1 MMLLRI
7 NTRINARLNALLIAV
22 TALVAT
28 LIFMQPASA
37 QKAFLHPDKAF
48 PVTVSWLENAT
59 QLRVNFLTEK
69 GYYLYQEAFQFR
81 LMQGDDA
88 SQILPA
94 VLPKA
99 EVKFDETFQKNMP
112 IYRYPIEVILTLPGG
127 SALAQKGQGVQIE
140 VDLQGCA
147 DGGICYPPS
156 TLKFNIAAPGV
167 QVMPMPDE
175 AILGA
180 ISSTSNQQASVTD
193 RFVSLWQE
201 RDDVNAIGRFLKD
214 TPRSYLFLAFFVLGL
229 ALAFTPCVL
238 PMLPILSSILFGAN
252 RSEPIKKSRAIA
264 LASAY
269 IFGMALMYAL
279 AGVLMAALGSGAQ
292 QALQNPI
299 VLSAFAL
306 LLLAL
311 AGSLFGFYNL
321 QFPQAWQAYIDRLA
335 GRQKG
340 GSVYGAFALGG
351 ISTLVA
357 SPCITA
363 PLAGI
368 LGFIAHTGSM
378 SLGGGLLFVMALG
391 MGLPLLFIAVEARML
406 IPSTGKW
413 MIGLQRVLGVLLVLL
428 AAWIISP
435 IVLSNNSSSG
445 SASSGPARA
454 EKQLGDL
461 RFKVIGSIEAL
472 QPFFEEAKRTGK
484 PLLLD
489 FYADWCISCKEME
502 IKTFA
507 NSAVTKKMQ
516 EYILVQADVTRNN
529 AEHQALLKQYG
540 LFGPPGILLFNAA
553 GDEQINQRVVGF
565 MPPDRF
571 LMRLNAAVP

>member
-1 MMLLRI
+1 ML
-7 NTRINARLNALLIAV
+7 
-22 TALVAT
+22 
-28 LIFMQPASA
+28 PASA

-48 PVTVSWLENAT
+48 PVTVSWLENKT
-59 QLRVNFLTEK
+59 QLQVDFLTAK

-81 LMQGDDA
+81 LMQGDGA
-88 SQILPA
+88 SQVLTA
-94 VLPKA
+94 ALPKA

-112 IYRYPIEVILTLPGG
+112 IYRYPIDVILTLPGG
-127 SALAQKGQGVQIE
+127 AALSEKGQGIQIE

-167 QVMPMPDE
+167 QVMPLPDE
-175 AILGA
+175 AALGNNSPA
-180 ISSTSNQQASVTD
+180 SNLQPSVAD
-193 RFVSLWQE
+193 RFMGLWQQ
-201 RDDVNAIGRFLKD
+201 RDDVNAIGSFLKD
-214 TPRSYLFLAFFVLGL
+214 TPSTYLFLGFFILGL

-252 RSEPIKKSRAIA
+252 RSEPIKKSRALL

-269 IFGMALMYAL
+269 VLGMALMYAL

-321 QFPQAWQAYIDRLA
+321 QFPQSWQAYIDRIA

-340 GSVYGAFALGG
+340 GSVFGAFILGG

-363 PLAGI
+363 PLAGV

-413 MIGLQRVLGVLLVLL
+413 MITLQRVLGVLLVFL
-428 AAWIISP
+428 AAWIVSP
-435 IVLSNNSSSG
+435 IFLSNNSTTG
-445 SASSGPARA
+445 SAVNGQART
-454 EKQLGDL
+454 EKQLGEL
-461 RFKVIGSIEAL
+461 KFKVIGSIEAL
-472 QPFFEEAKRTGK
+472 QPFFDEAKRTGK

-502 IKTFA
+502 IKTFG
-507 NSAVTKKMQ
+507 NSAVAKKMQ
-516 EYILVQADVTRNN
+516 DYILVQADVTRNT

-540 LFGPPGILLFNAA
+540 LFGPPGILFFNPA
-553 GDEQINQRVVGF
+553 GEEQVNQRVVGF

-571 LMRLNAAVP
+571 LLRLNAAAP

>member
-1 MMLLRI
+1 MMLFQAHS
-7 NTRINARLNALLIAV
+7 RINAWLLSAIAI
-22 TALVAT
+22 AASFL
-28 LIFMQPASA
+28 LMLPAGA

-48 PVTVSWLENAT
+48 PVTVSWLENKT
-59 QLRVNFLTEK
+59 QLQVNFLTAK

-81 LMQGDDA
+81 LMQGNGT
-88 SQILPA
+88 SQTLTA
-94 VLPKA
+94 ALPKA

-112 IYRYPIEVILTLPGG
+112 IYRYPINVILTLPGG
-127 SALAQKGQGVQIE
+127 AALAEKGQGIQIE

-147 DGGICYPPS
+147 DGGICYPPT

-175 AILGA
+175 LIPSA
-180 ISSTSNQQASVTD
+180 SSAASNQQQSVTD
-193 RFVSLWQE
+193 RFMGLWQQ
-201 RDDVNAIGRFLKD
+201 RDDVNAISRFLEE
-214 TPRSYLFLAFFVLGL
+214 TPTAYLFIAFFVLGL

-238 PMLPILSSILFGAN
+238 PMLPILSSIVFGTQG
-252 RSEPIKKSRAIA
+252 SKPIKKSRAA
-264 LASAY
+264 VLAAAY
-269 IFGMALMYAL
+269 ILGMALMYAL

-292 QALQNPI
+292 QALQNSI
-299 VLSAFAL
+299 VLTAFAIL
-306 LLLAL
+306 LLVL
-311 AGSLFGFYNL
+311 AGSLFGFYGL
-321 QFPQAWQAYIDRLA
+321 SLPQSWHKHIDRIA

-340 GSVYGAFALGG
+340 GSITGAFILGG
-351 ISTLVA
+351 VSTLVA

-363 PLAGI
+363 PLAGV

-391 MGLPLLFIAVEARML
+391 MGLPLFFIAVEARML
-406 IPSTGKW
+406 IPTTGKW
-413 MIGLQRVLGVLLVLL
+413 MIGLQRILGIMLIML
-428 AAWIISP
+428 AAWIVSP
-435 IVLSNNSSSG
+435 ILLGNTNSSS
-445 SASSGPARA
+445 SNSGGLARS

-461 RFKVIGSIEAL
+461 KFKVIGTIEAL

-507 NSAVTKKMQ
+507 NPAVAKKMQ
-516 EYILVQADVTRNN
+516 EFILVQADVTRNT

-540 LFGPPGILLFNAA
+540 LFGPPGILLFNPV
-553 GDEQINQRVVGF
+553 GEEQINQRVVGF

-571 LMRLNAAVP
+571 LLRLSAAAP

>member
-1 MMLLRI
+1 MMLFQAHS
-7 NTRINARLNALLIAV
+7 RINAWLLAVISIA
-22 TALVAT
+22 ASL
-28 LIFMQPASA
+28 LLMLPASA

-48 PVTVSWLENAT
+48 PVSVSWLENKT
-59 QLRVNFLTEK
+59 QLQVNFLTAK

-81 LMQGDDA
+81 LMQGDGA
-88 SQILPA
+88 SQTLTA
-94 VLPKA
+94 TLPKA

-127 SALAQKGQGVQIE
+127 AALAEKAQGIQIE

-147 DGGICYPPS
+147 DGGICYPPT

-167 QVMPMPDE
+167 QVMPLPDE
-175 AILGA
+175 ATLSA
-180 ISSTSNQQASVTD
+180 SSPTINQQASVTD
-193 RFVSLWQE
+193 RFMGLWQQ
-201 RDDVNAIGRFLKD
+201 RDDVNAIGQFLKE
-214 TPRSYLFLAFFVLGL
+214 TPTAYLFIAFFVLGL

-238 PMLPILSSILFGAN
+238 PMLPILSSIVFGTQG
-252 RSEPIKKSRAIA
+252 SKPIKKSRAA
-264 LASAY
+264 VLAAAY
-269 IFGMALMYAL
+269 ILGMALMYAL

-299 VLSAFAL
+299 VLTAFAIL
-306 LLLAL
+306 LLVL
-311 AGSLFGFYNL
+311 AGSLFGFYGL
-321 QFPQAWQAYIDRLA
+321 SFPQSWHKHIDRIA

-340 GSVYGAFALGG
+340 GSITGAFILGG
-351 ISTLVA
+351 VSTLVA

-363 PLAGI
+363 PLAGV

-391 MGLPLLFIAVEARML
+391 MGLPLFFIAVEARML
-406 IPSTGKW
+406 IPTTGKW
-413 MIGLQRVLGVLLVLL
+413 MIGLQRVLGIMLIML
-428 AAWIISP
+428 AAWIVSP
-435 IVLSNNSSSG
+435 ILLGNTNSSSSNNDG
-445 SASSGPARA
+445 LERS
-454 EKQLGDL
+454 EKRLGDL
-461 RFKVIGSIEAL
+461 TFKVVGSIEAL

-507 NSAVTKKMQ
+507 NPVVAKKMQ
-516 EYILVQADVTRNN
+516 EYILVQADVTRNT

-540 LFGPPGILLFNAA
+540 LFGPPGILLFNPA
-553 GDEQINQRVVGF
+553 GEEQINQRVVGF

-571 LMRLNAAVP
+571 LPRLNAAAP

>member
-1 MMLLRI
+1 MLFQARSRI
-7 NTRINARLNALLIAV
+7 NTWLLSAIAM
-22 TALVAT
+22 VASF
-28 LIFMQPASA
+28 LLMLPASA

-48 PVTVSWLENAT
+48 PVTVTWLENRT
-59 QLRVNFLTEK
+59 QLQVNFLTAN

-81 LMQGDDA
+81 LMQADGA
-88 SQILPA
+88 SQILTA

-112 IYRYPIEVILTLPGG
+112 IYRHPIEVILALPGG
-127 SALAQKGQGVQIE
+127 ATLAEKGQGIQIE

-147 DGGICYPPS
+147 DGGICYPPT

-167 QVMPMPDE
+167 QVMPLPDE
-175 AILGA
+175 AILSA
-180 ISSTSNQQASVTD
+180 SSNTSNQQSSVTD
-193 RFVSLWQE
+193 RFIGLWQQ
-201 RDDVNAIGRFLKD
+201 RDDVNAIGQFLQE
-214 TPRSYLFLAFFVLGL
+214 TPTAYLFIAFFVLGL

-238 PMLPILSSILFGAN
+238 PMLPILSSIVFGTQG
-252 RSEPIKKSRAIA
+252 SKPIKKSRAA
-264 LASAY
+264 VLAAAY
-269 IFGMALMYAL
+269 ILGMALMYAL

-299 VLSAFAL
+299 VLTAFAIL
-306 LLLAL
+306 LLVL
-311 AGSLFGFYNL
+311 AGSLFGFYGL
-321 QFPQAWQAYIDRLA
+321 SFPQSWHKHIDRIA

-340 GSVYGAFALGG
+340 GSITGAFILGG
-351 ISTLVA
+351 VSTLVA

-363 PLAGI
+363 PLAGV

-391 MGLPLLFIAVEARML
+391 MGLPLFFIAVEARML
-406 IPSTGKW
+406 IPTTGKW
-413 MIGLQRVLGVLLVLL
+413 MIGLQRVLGIMLIML
-428 AAWIISP
+428 AAWIVSP
-435 IVLSNNSSSG
+435 IFLGNTPTE
-445 SASSGPARA
+445 SASSGQARA

-461 RFKVIGSIEAL
+461 KFKVIGSIEAL

-502 IKTFA
+502 IKTFQNA
-507 NSAVTKKMQ
+507 AVAKKMQ
-516 EYILVQADVTRNN
+516 DFILVQADVTRNT

-540 LFGPPGILLFNAA
+540 LFGPPGILLFNPA
-553 GDEQINQRVVGF
+553 GEEQINQRVVGF

-571 LMRLNAAVP
+571 LLRLNAAAP

>member
-1 MMLLRI
+1 MMQFQAHSRI
-7 NTRINARLNALLIAV
+7 NTWLLSAIAI
-22 TALVAT
+22 AASFL
-28 LIFMQPASA
+28 LMLPASA

-48 PVTVSWLENAT
+48 PVTVSWLENKT
-59 QLRVNFLTEK
+59 QVQVNFFTAK

-81 LMQGDDA
+81 LMQGDGA
-88 SQILPA
+88 SQVLTA

-99 EVKFDETFQKNMP
+99 EVKFDETFQKDMP
-112 IYRYPIEVILTLPGG
+112 IYRYPIEIVLTLPGG
-127 SALAQKGQGVQIE
+127 VALAEKGQGIQIE

-147 DGGICYPPS
+147 DGGICYPPT

-167 QVMPMPDE
+167 QVMPLPDE
-175 AILGA
+175 VIQSASA
-180 ISSTSNQQASVTD
+180 TSNQQQTVTD
-193 RFVSLWQE
+193 RFMGLWQQ
-201 RDDVNAIGRFLKD
+201 RDDVNAISQFLKE
-214 TPRSYLFLAFFVLGL
+214 TPTTYLFIAFFVLGL

-238 PMLPILSSILFGAN
+238 PMLPILSSIVFGTQG
-252 RSEPIKKSRAIA
+252 SKPIKKSRAA
-264 LASAY
+264 VLAAVY
-269 IFGMALMYAL
+269 ILGMALMYAL

-321 QFPQAWQAYIDRLA
+321 QFPQSWQVYIDRIA

-340 GSVYGAFALGG
+340 GSITGAFILGG

-363 PLAGI
+363 PLAGV

-391 MGLPLLFIAVEARML
+391 MGLPLFFIAVEARML
-406 IPSTGKW
+406 IPTTGKW
-413 MIGLQRVLGVLLVLL
+413 MIGLQRVLGIMLIML
-428 AAWIISP
+428 AAWIVSP
-435 IVLSNNSSSG
+435 ILLSNTNSSS
-445 SASSGPARA
+445 SNSGGLARS
-454 EKQLGDL
+454 EKQLGNL
-461 RFKVIGSIEAL
+461 KFKVIGTIEAL

-507 NSAVTKKMQ
+507 NPAVAKKMQ
-516 EYILVQADVTRNN
+516 EYILVQADVTSNT
-529 AEHQALLKQYG
+529 AAHQALLKRYG
-540 LFGPPGILLFNAA
+540 LFGPPGILLFNPA
-553 GDEQINQRVVGF
+553 GEEQTNQRVVGF

-571 LMRLNAAVP
+571 LLRLNAAAP

>member
-1 MMLLRI
+1 MLFQAHS
-7 NTRINARLNALLIAV
+7 RINAWLLSAIAI
-22 TALVAT
+22 AASFL
-28 LIFMQPASA
+28 LMLPASA

-48 PVTVSWLENAT
+48 PVTVSWLENKT
-59 QLRVNFLTEK
+59 QVQVNFLTAK

-81 LMQGDDA
+81 LMQGDGA
-88 SQILPA
+88 SQVLTA

-99 EVKFDETFQKNMP
+99 EVKFDETFQKDMP
-112 IYRYPIEVILTLPGG
+112 IYRYPIEVVLTLPGG
-127 SALAQKGQGVQIE
+127 AALAEKGQGIQIE

-147 DGGICYPPS
+147 DGGICYPPT

-167 QVMPMPDE
+167 QVMPLPDE
-175 AILGA
+175 VIQSASA
-180 ISSTSNQQASVTD
+180 TSNQQQTVTD
-193 RFVSLWQE
+193 RFMGLWQQ
-201 RDDVNAIGRFLKD
+201 RDDVNAISQFLKE
-214 TPRSYLFLAFFVLGL
+214 TPTAYLFIAFFVLGL

-238 PMLPILSSILFGAN
+238 PMLPILSSIVFGTQG
-252 RSEPIKKSRAIA
+252 SKPIKKSRAA
-264 LASAY
+264 VLAAAY
-269 IFGMALMYAL
+269 ILGMALMYAL

-321 QFPQAWQAYIDRLA
+321 QFPQSWQVYIDRIA

-340 GSVYGAFALGG
+340 GSITGAFILGG

-363 PLAGI
+363 PLAGV

-391 MGLPLLFIAVEARML
+391 MGLPLFFIAVEARML
-406 IPSTGKW
+406 IPTTGKW
-413 MIGLQRVLGVLLVLL
+413 MIGLQRVLGIMLIML
-428 AAWIISP
+428 AAWIVSP
-435 IVLSNNSSSG
+435 ILLSNTNSSS
-445 SASSGPARA
+445 SNSGGLARS
-454 EKQLGDL
+454 EKQLGNL
-461 RFKVIGSIEAL
+461 KFKVIGTIEAL

-507 NSAVTKKMQ
+507 NPAVAKKMQ
-516 EYILVQADVTRNN
+516 EYILVQADVTSNT
-529 AEHQALLKQYG
+529 AAHQALLKRYG
-540 LFGPPGILLFNAA
+540 LFGPPGILLFNPA
-553 GDEQINQRVVGF
+553 GEEQTNQRVVGF

-571 LMRLNAAVP
+571 LLRLNAAAP

>member
-1 MMLLRI
+1 MMLFQAHS
-7 NTRINARLNALLIAV
+7 RINAWLLSAIAI
-22 TALVAT
+22 AASFL
-28 LIFMQPASA
+28 LMLPASA

-48 PVTVSWLENAT
+48 PVTVSWLENKT
-59 QLRVNFLTEK
+59 QVQVNFLTAK

-81 LMQGDDA
+81 LMQGDGA
-88 SQILPA
+88 SQVLTA

-99 EVKFDETFQKNMP
+99 EVKFDETFQKDMP
-112 IYRYPIEVILTLPGG
+112 IYRYPIEVVLTLPGG
-127 SALAQKGQGVQIE
+127 AALAEKGQGIQIE

-147 DGGICYPPS
+147 DGGICYPPT

-167 QVMPMPDE
+167 QVMPLPDE
-175 AILGA
+175 IIQSASA
-180 ISSTSNQQASVTD
+180 ASTQQQSVSD
-193 RFVSLWQE
+193 RFMGLWQQ
-201 RDDVNAIGRFLKD
+201 RDDVNAISQFLKE
-214 TPRSYLFLAFFVLGL
+214 TPTTYLFIAFFVLGL

-238 PMLPILSSILFGAN
+238 PMLPILSSIVFGTQG
-252 RSEPIKKSRAIA
+252 SKPIKKSRAA
-264 LASAY
+264 VLAAAY
-269 IFGMALMYAL
+269 ILGMALMYAL

-292 QALQNPI
+292 QALQNPV
-299 VLSAFAL
+299 VLIAFAL

-321 QFPQAWQAYIDRLA
+321 QFPQSWQVYIDRIA

-340 GSVYGAFALGG
+340 GSITGAFILGG

-363 PLAGI
+363 PLAGV

-391 MGLPLLFIAVEARML
+391 MGLPLFFIAVEARML
-406 IPSTGKW
+406 IPTTGKW
-413 MIGLQRVLGVLLVLL
+413 MIGLQRVLGIMLIML
-428 AAWIISP
+428 AAWIVSP
-435 IVLSNNSSSG
+435 ILLSNTNSSSG
-445 SASSGPARA
+445 NNGGLARS

-461 RFKVIGSIEAL
+461 KFKVIGTIEAL

-507 NSAVTKKMQ
+507 NPAVAKKMQ
-516 EYILVQADVTRNN
+516 DFILVQADVTSNT
-529 AEHQALLKQYG
+529 AAHQALLKRYV
-540 LFGPPGILLFNAA
+540 LFGPPGILLFNPA
-553 GDEQINQRVVGF
+553 GEEQANQRVVGF

-571 LMRLNAAVP
+571 LLRLNAAAP

>member
-1 MMLLRI
+1 MMLFQAHS
-7 NTRINARLNALLIAV
+7 RINAWLLSAIAI
-22 TALVAT
+22 AASFL
-28 LIFMQPASA
+28 LMLPASA

-48 PVTVSWLENAT
+48 PVTVSWLKNKT
-59 QLRVNFLTEK
+59 QLQVNFLTAK

-81 LMQGDDA
+81 LMQADGA
-88 SQILPA
+88 SQALTA
-94 VLPKA
+94 TLPKA
-99 EVKFDETFQKNMP
+99 EVKFDETFQKDMP
-112 IYRYPIEVILTLPGG
+112 IYRYPIEVVLTLPGG
-127 SALAQKGQGVQIE
+127 AALAEKGQGIQIE

-147 DGGICYPPS
+147 DGGICYPPT

-167 QVMPMPDE
+167 QVMPLPDE
-175 AILGA
+175 AIQSA
-180 ISSTSNQQASVTD
+180 SATSNQQQTVTD
-193 RFVSLWQE
+193 RFMGLWQQ
-201 RDDVNAIGRFLKD
+201 RDDVNAISQFLKE
-214 TPRSYLFLAFFVLGL
+214 TPTAYLFIAFFVLGL

-238 PMLPILSSILFGAN
+238 PMLPILSSIVFGTQG
-252 RSEPIKKSRAIA
+252 SKPIKKSRAA
-264 LASAY
+264 VLAAAY
-269 IFGMALMYAL
+269 ILGMALMYAL

-321 QFPQAWQAYIDRLA
+321 QFPQSWQVYIDRIA

-340 GSVYGAFALGG
+340 GSITGAFILGG

-363 PLAGI
+363 PLAGV

-391 MGLPLLFIAVEARML
+391 MGLPLFFIAVEARML
-406 IPSTGKW
+406 IPTTGKW
-413 MIGLQRVLGVLLVLL
+413 MIGLQRVLGIMLIML
-428 AAWIISP
+428 AAWIVSP
-435 IVLSNNSSSG
+435 ILLSNTNSSS
-445 SASSGPARA
+445 SNSGGLARS

-461 RFKVIGSIEAL
+461 KFKVIGTIEAL

-507 NSAVTKKMQ
+507 NPAVAKKMQ
-516 EYILVQADVTRNN
+516 EFILVQADVTSN
-529 AEHQALLKQYG
+529 APAHQALLKRYG
-540 LFGPPGILLFNAA
+540 LFGPPGILLFNPA
-553 GDEQINQRVVGF
+553 GEEQTNQRVVGF

-571 LMRLNAAVP
+571 LLRLNAAAP

>member
-1 MMLLRI
+1 M
-7 NTRINARLNALLIAV
+7 
-22 TALVAT
+22 
-28 LIFMQPASA
+28 
-37 QKAFLHPDKAF
+37 
-48 PVTVSWLENAT
+48 
-59 QLRVNFLTEK
+59 
-69 GYYLYQEAFQFR
+69 G
-81 LMQGDDA
+81 
-88 SQILPA
+88 
-94 VLPKA
+94 
-99 EVKFDETFQKNMP
+99 
-112 IYRYPIEVILTLPGG
+112 
-127 SALAQKGQGVQIE
+127 
-140 VDLQGCA
+140 
-147 DGGICYPPS
+147 
-156 TLKFNIAAPGV
+156 
-167 QVMPMPDE
+167 
-175 AILGA
+175 
-180 ISSTSNQQASVTD
+180 
-193 RFVSLWQE
+193 LWQQ
-201 RDDVNAIGRFLKD
+201 RDDVNAIGTFLKD
-214 TPRSYLFLAFFVLGL
+214 TPSSYLFLAFFILGL

-252 RSEPIKKSRAIA
+252 RSESIKKSRALL

-269 IFGMALMYAL
+269 VLGMALMYAL

-321 QFPQAWQAYIDRLA
+321 QFPQSWQAYIDRIA

-340 GSVYGAFALGG
+340 GSVLGAFILGG

-363 PLAGI
+363 PLAGV

-391 MGLPLLFIAVEARML
+391 MGLPLLFIAVEARIL

-413 MIGLQRVLGVLLVLL
+413 MITLQRVLGVMLVLL
-428 AAWIISP
+428 AAWIVSP
-435 IVLSNNSSSG
+435 IFLGNSPTESPSSG
-445 SASSGPARA
+445 QSRA
-454 EKQLGDL
+454 EKRLGDL
-461 RFKVIGSIEAL
+461 TFKVIGSTEAL
-472 QPFFEEAKRTGK
+472 QPFFDESKRTGK

-502 IKTFA
+502 IKTFQNA
-507 NSAVTKKMQ
+507 AVAKKMRDF
-516 EYILVQADVTRNN
+516 ILVQADVTRNN

-540 LFGPPGILLFNAA
+540 LFGPPGILLFNPA
-553 GDEQINQRVVGF
+553 GEEQTNQRVVGF

-571 LMRLNAAVP
+571 LLRLNTAAP

>member
-1 MMLLRI
+1 MMLFQAHS
-7 NTRINARLNALLIAV
+7 RINAWLLSAIAI
-22 TALVAT
+22 AASFLLV
-28 LIFMQPASA
+28 LPASA

-48 PVTVSWLENAT
+48 PVTVSWLENKT
-59 QLRVNFLTEK
+59 QLQVNLLTVN

-81 LMQGDDA
+81 LMQADGA
-88 SQILPA
+88 SQILTA
-94 VLPKA
+94 ALPKA

-112 IYRYPIEVILTLPGG
+112 IYRYPIEVVLTLPGG
-127 SALAQKGQGVQIE
+127 AALAEKGQGILIE

-175 AILGA
+175 ADLGTKGSA
-180 ISSTSNQQASVTD
+180 TNVKPSLAD
-193 RFVSLWQE
+193 RFMGLWQQ
-201 RDDVNAIGRFLKD
+201 RDDVNAIGTFLKD
-214 TPRSYLFLAFFVLGL
+214 TPSSYLFLAFFILGL

-252 RSEPIKKSRAIA
+252 RSESIKKSRALL

-269 IFGMALMYAL
+269 VLGMALMYAL

-321 QFPQAWQAYIDRLA
+321 QFPQSWQAYIDRIA

-340 GSVYGAFALGG
+340 GSVLGAFILGG

-363 PLAGI
+363 PLAGV

-391 MGLPLLFIAVEARML
+391 MGLPLLFIAVEARIL

-413 MIGLQRVLGVLLVLL
+413 MITLQRVLGVMLVLL
-428 AAWIISP
+428 AAWIVSP
-435 IVLSNNSSSG
+435 IFLGNSPTESPSSG
-445 SASSGPARA
+445 QSRA
-454 EKQLGDL
+454 EKRLGDL
-461 RFKVIGSIEAL
+461 TFKVIGSTEAL
-472 QPFFEEAKRTGK
+472 QPFFDESKRTGK

-502 IKTFA
+502 IKTFQNA
-507 NSAVTKKMQ
+507 AVAKKMRDF
-516 EYILVQADVTRNN
+516 ILVQADVTRNN

-540 LFGPPGILLFNAA
+540 LFGPPGILLFNPA
-553 GDEQINQRVVGF
+553 GEEQTNQRVVGF

-571 LMRLNAAVP
+571 LLRLNTAAP

>member
-1 MMLLRI
+1 MLFQ
-7 NTRINARLNALLIAV
+7 THSRINAWLLSAIAI
-22 TALVAT
+22 AASFL
-28 LIFMQPASA
+28 LMLPAGA

-59 QLRVNFLTEK
+59 QLQVNFLTAN

-81 LMQGDDA
+81 LMQGDGA
-88 SQILPA
+88 SQILTA
-94 VLPKA
+94 TLPKA

-112 IYRYPIEVILTLPGG
+112 IYRHPIDVILTLPGG
-127 SALAQKGQGVQIE
+127 AALAEKGQGVQIE

-167 QVMPMPDE
+167 QVMPMPE
-175 AILGA
+175 ETSSG
-180 ISSTSNQQASVTD
+180 ISSSAGDQQASVAD
-193 RFVSLWQE
+193 RFLGLWQQ
-201 RDDVNAIGRFLKD
+201 RDDVNAIGAFLKD
-214 TPRSYLFLAFFVLGL
+214 TPSSYLFLGFFILGL

-252 RSEPIKKSRAIA
+252 RSEPIKKSRALT

-321 QFPQAWQAYIDRLA
+321 QFPQAWQAYVDRLA

-340 GSVYGAFALGG
+340 GSVVGAFILGG

-363 PLAGI
+363 PLAGV

-391 MGLPLLFIAVEARML
+391 MGLPLLFIAVEARIL

-413 MIGLQRVLGVLLVLL
+413 MITLQRILGVMLVLL

-435 IVLSNNSSSG
+435 IFLGNTPTE
-445 SASSGPARA
+445 SASSGQARV
-454 EKQLGDL
+454 EKRLGDL
-461 RFKVIGSIEAL
+461 TFKVIGSTEAL
-472 QPFFEEAKRTGK
+472 QPFFDEAKRTGK

-502 IKTFA
+502 IKTFQNA
-507 NSAVTKKMQ
+507 AVAKKMQ
-516 EYILVQADVTRNN
+516 EFILVQADVTRNT

-540 LFGPPGILLFNAA
+540 LFGPPGILLFNPA
-553 GDEQINQRVVGF
+553 GEEQTNQRVVGF

-571 LMRLNAAVP
+571 VLRLNAAAP

>member
-1 MMLLRI
+1 MMQFQAHS
-7 NTRINARLNALLIAV
+7 RINAWLLSAIAI
-22 TALVAT
+22 AASFL
-28 LIFMQPASA
+28 LMLPASA

-48 PVTVSWLENAT
+48 PVTVSWLENKT
-59 QLRVNFLTEK
+59 QVQVNFFTAK

-81 LMQGDDA
+81 LMQGDGA
-88 SQILPA
+88 SQVLTA

-99 EVKFDETFQKNMP
+99 EVKFDETFQKDMP
-112 IYRYPIEVILTLPGG
+112 IYRYPIEVVLTLPGG
-127 SALAQKGQGVQIE
+127 AALAEKGQGIQIE

-147 DGGICYPPS
+147 DGGICYPPT

-167 QVMPMPDE
+167 QVMPLPDE
-175 AILGA
+175 IIQSASA
-180 ISSTSNQQASVTD
+180 TSNQQQSVTD
-193 RFVSLWQE
+193 RFMGLWQQ
-201 RDDVNAIGRFLKD
+201 RDDVNAISQFLKE
-214 TPRSYLFLAFFVLGL
+214 TPTAYLFIAFFVLGL

-238 PMLPILSSILFGAN
+238 PMLPILSSIVFGTQG
-252 RSEPIKKSRAIA
+252 SKPIKKSRAA
-264 LASAY
+264 VLAAAY
-269 IFGMALMYAL
+269 ILGMALMYAL

-321 QFPQAWQAYIDRLA
+321 QFPQSWQVYIDRIA

-340 GSVYGAFALGG
+340 GSITGAFILGG

-363 PLAGI
+363 PLAGV

-391 MGLPLLFIAVEARML
+391 MGLPLFFIAVEARML
-406 IPSTGKW
+406 IPTTGKW
-413 MIGLQRVLGVLLVLL
+413 MIGLQRVLGIMLIML
-428 AAWIISP
+428 AAWIVSP
-435 IVLSNNSSSG
+435 ILLSNTNSSS
-445 SASSGPARA
+445 SNSGGLARS

-461 RFKVIGSIEAL
+461 KFKVIGTIEAL

-507 NSAVTKKMQ
+507 NPAVAKKMQ
-516 EYILVQADVTRNN
+516 EYILVQADVTSNT
-529 AEHQALLKQYG
+529 AAHQALLKRYG
-540 LFGPPGILLFNAA
+540 LFGPPGILLFNPA
-553 GDEQINQRVVGF
+553 GEEQTNQRVVGF

-571 LMRLNAAVP
+571 LLRLNAAAP

>member
-1 MMLLRI
+1 MQFQAHS
-7 NTRINARLNALLIAV
+7 RINAWLLSVIAIAASLLLMV
-22 TALVAT
+22 
-28 LIFMQPASA
+28 PASA

-48 PVTVSWLENAT
+48 PVTVSWLENKT
-59 QLRVNFLTEK
+59 QVQVNFFTAK

-81 LMQGDDA
+81 LMQADGA
-88 SQILPA
+88 SQTLTA
-94 VLPKA
+94 TLPKA
-99 EVKFDETFQKNMP
+99 EVKFDETFQKDMP
-112 IYRYPIEVILTLPGG
+112 IYRYPIDVVLTLPGG
-127 SALAQKGQGVQIE
+127 AVLAEKGQGIQIE

-147 DGGICYPPS
+147 DGGICYPPT

-167 QVMPMPDE
+167 QVMALPDE
-175 AILGA
+175 VIQSASA
-180 ISSTSNQQASVTD
+180 TSNQQQSVTD
-193 RFVSLWQE
+193 RFMGLWQQ
-201 RDDVNAIGRFLKD
+201 RDDVNAISQFLKE
-214 TPRSYLFLAFFVLGL
+214 TPTTYLFIAFFVLGL

-238 PMLPILSSILFGAN
+238 PMLPILSSIVFGTQG
-252 RSEPIKKSRAIA
+252 SKPIKKSRAA
-264 LASAY
+264 VLAAAY
-269 IFGMALMYAL
+269 ILGMALMYAL

-321 QFPQAWQAYIDRLA
+321 QFPQSWQVYIDRIA

-340 GSVYGAFALGG
+340 GSITGAFILGG

-363 PLAGI
+363 PLAGV

-391 MGLPLLFIAVEARML
+391 MGLPLFFIAVEARML
-406 IPSTGKW
+406 IPTTGKW
-413 MIGLQRVLGVLLVLL
+413 MIGLQRVLGIMLIML
-428 AAWIISP
+428 AAWIVSP
-435 IVLSNNSSSG
+435 ILLGNTNSSS
-445 SASSGPARA
+445 SNSGGLARS

-461 RFKVIGSIEAL
+461 KFKVIGTIEAL
-472 QPFFEEAKRTGK
+472 QPFFEETKRTGK

-507 NSAVTKKMQ
+507 NPAVAKKMQ
-516 EYILVQADVTRNN
+516 EYILVQADVTSST
-529 AEHQALLKQYG
+529 AAHQALLKRYG
-540 LFGPPGILLFNAA
+540 LFGPPGILLFNPA
-553 GDEQINQRVVGF
+553 GEEQTNQRVVGF

-571 LMRLNAAVP
+571 LLRLNAAAP

>member
-1 MMLLRI
+1 MMQFQAHS
-7 NTRINARLNALLIAV
+7 RINAWLLSAIAI
-22 TALVAT
+22 AASFL
-28 LIFMQPASA
+28 LMLPASA

-48 PVTVSWLENAT
+48 PVTVSWLENKT
-59 QLRVNFLTEK
+59 QVQVNFLTAK

-81 LMQGDDA
+81 LMQGDGA
-88 SQILPA
+88 SQVLTA

-99 EVKFDETFQKNMP
+99 EVKFDETFQKDMP
-112 IYRYPIEVILTLPGG
+112 IYRYPIEVVLTLPGG
-127 SALAQKGQGVQIE
+127 AALAEKGQGIQIE

-147 DGGICYPPS
+147 DGGICYPPT

-167 QVMPMPDE
+167 QVMPLPDE
-175 AILGA
+175 VIQSASA
-180 ISSTSNQQASVTD
+180 TSNQQQTVTD
-193 RFVSLWQE
+193 RFMGLWQQ
-201 RDDVNAIGRFLKD
+201 RDDVNAISQFLKE
-214 TPRSYLFLAFFVLGL
+214 TPTAYLFIAFFVLGL

-238 PMLPILSSILFGAN
+238 PMLPILSSIVFGTQG
-252 RSEPIKKSRAIA
+252 SKPIKKSRAA
-264 LASAY
+264 VLAAAY
-269 IFGMALMYAL
+269 ILGMALMYAL

-321 QFPQAWQAYIDRLA
+321 QFPQSWQVYIDRIA

-340 GSVYGAFALGG
+340 GSITGAFILGG

-363 PLAGI
+363 PLAGV

-391 MGLPLLFIAVEARML
+391 MGLPLFFIAVEARML
-406 IPSTGKW
+406 IPTTGKW
-413 MIGLQRVLGVLLVLL
+413 MIGLQRVLGIMLIML
-428 AAWIISP
+428 AAWIVSP
-435 IVLSNNSSSG
+435 ILLSNTNSSS
-445 SASSGPARA
+445 SNSGGLARS

-461 RFKVIGSIEAL
+461 KFKVIGTIEAL

-507 NSAVTKKMQ
+507 NPAVAKKMQ
-516 EYILVQADVTRNN
+516 EYILVQADVTSNT
-529 AEHQALLKQYG
+529 AAHQALLKRYG
-540 LFGPPGILLFNAA
+540 LFGPPGILLFNPA
-553 GDEQINQRVVGF
+553 GEEQTNQRVVGF

-571 LMRLNAAVP
+571 LLRLNAAAP

>member
-1 MMLLRI
+1 MMLFQAHS
-7 NTRINARLNALLIAV
+7 RINAWLLSAIAI
-22 TALVAT
+22 AASFL
-28 LIFMQPASA
+28 LMLPASA

-48 PVTVSWLENAT
+48 PVTVSWLENKT
-59 QLRVNFLTEK
+59 QVQVNFFTAK

-81 LMQGDDA
+81 LMQGDGA
-88 SQILPA
+88 SQVLTA

-99 EVKFDETFQKNMP
+99 EVKFDETFQKDMP
-112 IYRYPIEVILTLPGG
+112 IYRYPIDVVLTLPGG
-127 SALAQKGQGVQIE
+127 ATLAEKGKGIQIE

-147 DGGICYPPS
+147 DGGICYPPT

-167 QVMPMPDE
+167 QVMPLPDE
-175 AILGA
+175 VIQSASA
-180 ISSTSNQQASVTD
+180 NSNQQQSVTD
-193 RFVSLWQE
+193 RFMGLWQQ
-201 RDDVNAIGRFLKD
+201 RDDVNAIGQFLKE
-214 TPRSYLFLAFFVLGL
+214 TPTTYLFIAFFVLGL

-238 PMLPILSSILFGAN
+238 PMLPILSSIVFGTQG
-252 RSEPIKKSRAIA
+252 SKPIKKSRAA
-264 LASAY
+264 VLAAAY
-269 IFGMALMYAL
+269 ILGMALMYAL

-321 QFPQAWQAYIDRLA
+321 QFPQSWQVYIDRIA

-340 GSVYGAFALGG
+340 GSITGAFILGG
-351 ISTLVA
+351 VSTLVA

-363 PLAGI
+363 PLAGV

-391 MGLPLLFIAVEARML
+391 MGLPLFFIAVEARML
-406 IPSTGKW
+406 IPTTGKW
-413 MIGLQRVLGVLLVLL
+413 MIGLQRVLGVMLIML
-428 AAWIISP
+428 AAWIVSP
-435 IVLSNNSSSG
+435 ILLSNTNSSS
-445 SASSGPARA
+445 SNSGGLARS

-461 RFKVIGSIEAL
+461 KFKVIGTIEAL

-507 NSAVTKKMQ
+507 NPAVAKKMQ
-516 EYILVQADVTRNN
+516 EYILVQADVTSNT
-529 AEHQALLKQYG
+529 AAHQALLKRYG
-540 LFGPPGILLFNAA
+540 LFGPPGILLFNPA
-553 GDEQINQRVVGF
+553 GEEQTNQRVVGF

-571 LMRLNAAVP
+571 LLRLNAAAP

>member
-1 MMLLRI
+1 MTLFQAHS
-7 NTRINARLNALLIAV
+7 RINAWLLSAIAI
-22 TALVAT
+22 AASFL
-28 LIFMQPASA
+28 LMLPASA

-48 PVTVSWLENAT
+48 PVTVSWLENKT
-59 QLRVNFLTEK
+59 QVQVNFFTAK

-81 LMQGDDA
+81 LMQADGA
-88 SQILPA
+88 SQTLTA
-94 VLPKA
+94 TLPKA
-99 EVKFDETFQKNMP
+99 EVKFDETFQKDMP
-112 IYRYPIEVILTLPGG
+112 IYRYPIEVVLTLPGG
-127 SALAQKGQGVQIE
+127 AALAEKGQGIQIE

-147 DGGICYPPS
+147 DGGICYPPT

-167 QVMPMPDE
+167 QVMPLPDE
-175 AILGA
+175 EIQSASA
-180 ISSTSNQQASVTD
+180 NSNQQQSVTD
-193 RFVSLWQE
+193 RFMGLWQQ
-201 RDDVNAIGRFLKD
+201 RDDVNAIGQFLKE
-214 TPRSYLFLAFFVLGL
+214 TPTTYLFIAFFVLGL

-238 PMLPILSSILFGAN
+238 PMLPILSSIVFGTQG
-252 RSEPIKKSRAIA
+252 SKPIKKSRAA
-264 LASAY
+264 VLAAAY
-269 IFGMALMYAL
+269 ILGMALMYAL

-321 QFPQAWQAYIDRLA
+321 QFPQSWQVYIDRIA

-340 GSVYGAFALGG
+340 GSITGAFILGG

-363 PLAGI
+363 PLAGV

-391 MGLPLLFIAVEARML
+391 MGLPLFFIAVEARML
-406 IPSTGKW
+406 IPTTGKW
-413 MIGLQRVLGVLLVLL
+413 MIGLQRVLGIMLIML
-428 AAWIISP
+428 AAWIVSP
-435 IVLSNNSSSG
+435 ILLGNTNSSS
-445 SASSGPARA
+445 SNSGGLVRS

-461 RFKVIGSIEAL
+461 KFKVIGTIEAL

-507 NSAVTKKMQ
+507 NSAVAKKMQ
-516 EYILVQADVTRNN
+516 EYILVQADVTSNT
-529 AEHQALLKQYG
+529 AAHQALLKRYG
-540 LFGPPGILLFNAA
+540 LFGPPGILLFNPA
-553 GDEQINQRVVGF
+553 GEEQTNQRVVGF

-571 LMRLNAAVP
+571 LLRLNAAAP

>member
-1 MMLLRI
+1 MMLFQAHS
-7 NTRINARLNALLIAV
+7 RINAWLLSAIAI
-22 TALVAT
+22 AASFL
-28 LIFMQPASA
+28 LMLPASA

-48 PVTVSWLENAT
+48 PVTVSWLENKT
-59 QLRVNFLTEK
+59 QVQVNFFTAK

-81 LMQGDDA
+81 LMQADGA
-88 SQILPA
+88 SQTLTA
-94 VLPKA
+94 TLPKA

-112 IYRYPIEVILTLPGG
+112 IYRYPIDVVLTLPGG
-127 SALAQKGQGVQIE
+127 VALAEKGQGIQIE

-147 DGGICYPPS
+147 DGGICYPPT

-175 AILGA
+175 SIPSASA
-180 ISSTSNQQASVTD
+180 TSNQQQSVTD
-193 RFVSLWQE
+193 RFMGLWQQ
-201 RDDVNAIGRFLKD
+201 RDDVNAISQFLKE
-214 TPRSYLFLAFFVLGL
+214 TPTAYLFIAFFVLGL

-238 PMLPILSSILFGAN
+238 PMLPILSSIVFGTQG
-252 RSEPIKKSRAIA
+252 SKPIKKSRAA
-264 LASAY
+264 VLAAAY
-269 IFGMALMYAL
+269 ILGMALMYAL

-292 QALQNPI
+292 QALQSPI

-321 QFPQAWQAYIDRLA
+321 QFPQSWQVYIDRIA

-340 GSVYGAFALGG
+340 GSITGAFILGG

-363 PLAGI
+363 PLAGV

-391 MGLPLLFIAVEARML
+391 MGLPLFFIAVEARML
-406 IPSTGKW
+406 IPTTGKW
-413 MIGLQRVLGVLLVLL
+413 MIGLQRVLGIMLIML
-428 AAWIISP
+428 AAWIVSP
-435 IVLSNNSSSG
+435 ILLGSTNSSSSNNG
-445 SASSGPARA
+445 GLARS

-461 RFKVIGSIEAL
+461 KFKVIGTIEAL

-507 NSAVTKKMQ
+507 NPAVAKKMQ
-516 EYILVQADVTRNN
+516 DFILVQADVTSNS
-529 AEHQALLKQYG
+529 AAHQALLKRYG
-540 LFGPPGILLFNAA
+540 LFGPPGILLFNPA
-553 GDEQINQRVVGF
+553 GEEQTNQRVVGF

-571 LMRLNAAVP
+571 LLRLNAAAP

>member
-1 MMLLRI
+1 MLFQAHS
-7 NTRINARLNALLIAV
+7 RINAWLLSAIAI
-22 TALVAT
+22 AASFL
-28 LIFMQPASA
+28 LMLPASA

-48 PVTVSWLENAT
+48 PVTVSWLENKT
-59 QLRVNFLTEK
+59 QVQVNFLTAK

-81 LMQGDDA
+81 LMQGDGA
-88 SQILPA
+88 SQVLTA

-99 EVKFDETFQKNMP
+99 EVKFDETFQKDMP
-112 IYRYPIEVILTLPGG
+112 IYRYPIEVVLTLPGG
-127 SALAQKGQGVQIE
+127 AALAEKGQGIQIE

-147 DGGICYPPS
+147 DGGICYPPT

-167 QVMPMPDE
+167 QVMPLPDE
-175 AILGA
+175 VIQSASA
-180 ISSTSNQQASVTD
+180 TSNQQQTVTD
-193 RFVSLWQE
+193 RFMGLWQQ
-201 RDDVNAIGRFLKD
+201 RDDVNAISQFLKE
-214 TPRSYLFLAFFVLGL
+214 TPTAYLFIAFFVLGL

-238 PMLPILSSILFGAN
+238 PMLPILSSIVFDTQG
-252 RSEPIKKSRAIA
+252 SKPIKKSRAA
-264 LASAY
+264 VLAAAY
-269 IFGMALMYAL
+269 ILGMALMYAL

-321 QFPQAWQAYIDRLA
+321 QFPQSWQVYIDRIA

-340 GSVYGAFALGG
+340 GSITGAFILGG

-363 PLAGI
+363 PLAGV

-391 MGLPLLFIAVEARML
+391 MGLPLFFIAVEARML
-406 IPSTGKW
+406 IPTTGKW
-413 MIGLQRVLGVLLVLL
+413 MIGLQRVLGIMLIML
-428 AAWIISP
+428 AAWIVSP
-435 IVLSNNSSSG
+435 ILLSNTNSSISNSG
-445 SASSGPARA
+445 GLARS

-461 RFKVIGSIEAL
+461 KFKVIGTIEAL

-507 NSAVTKKMQ
+507 NPAVAKKMQ
-516 EYILVQADVTRNN
+516 EYILVQADVTSNT
-529 AEHQALLKQYG
+529 AAHQALLKRYG
-540 LFGPPGILLFNAA
+540 LFGPPGILLFNPA
-553 GDEQINQRVVGF
+553 GEEQTNQRVVGF

-571 LMRLNAAVP
+571 LLRLNAAAP

>member
-1 MMLLRI
+1 MMLFQAHS
-7 NTRINARLNALLIAV
+7 RINAWLLSAMAIA
-22 TALVAT
+22 ASL
-28 LIFMQPASA
+28 LLMLPASA

-48 PVTVSWLENAT
+48 PVTVSWLENRT
-59 QLRVNFLTEK
+59 QLQVNFLTAK

-81 LMQGDDA
+81 LMQGDGA
-88 SQILPA
+88 SQILTA
-94 VLPKA
+94 TLPKA

-112 IYRYPIEVILTLPGG
+112 IYRHPIDVILTLPGG
-127 SALAQKGQGVQIE
+127 AALAEKGQGIQIE

-147 DGGICYPPS
+147 DGGICYPPT

-167 QVMPMPDE
+167 QVMPLPD
-175 AILGA
+175 
-180 ISSTSNQQASVTD
+180 ASLPSPSAVTNPNPSVGE
-193 RFVSLWQE
+193 RFMDLWKE
-201 RDDVNAIGRFLKD
+201 RDDVNAISRFLEE
-214 TPRSYLFLAFFVLGL
+214 TPTAYLFIAFFVLGL

-238 PMLPILSSILFGAN
+238 PMLPILSSIVFGTQG
-252 RSEPIKKSRAIA
+252 SKPIKKSRAA
-264 LASAY
+264 VLAAAY
-269 IFGMALMYAL
+269 ILGMALMYAL

-292 QALQNPI
+292 QALQNPV
-299 VLSAFAL
+299 VLIAFAML
-306 LLLAL
+306 LLVL
-311 AGSLFGFYNL
+311 AGSLFGFYGL
-321 QFPQAWQAYIDRLA
+321 SFPQSWHSHIDRIA

-340 GSVYGAFALGG
+340 GSIFGAFVLGG

-363 PLAGI
+363 PLAGV

-391 MGLPLLFIAVEARML
+391 MGLPLFFIAVEARML
-406 IPSTGKW
+406 IPTTGKW
-413 MIGLQRVLGVLLVLL
+413 MIGLQRVLGIMLIVL
-428 AAWIISP
+428 AAWIVSP
-435 IVLSNNSSSG
+435 IFLGNSPSE
-445 SASSGPARA
+445 SASSGQARA
-454 EKQLGDL
+454 EKQLGEL
-461 RFKVIGSIEAL
+461 KFKVIGSIEEL

-507 NSAVTKKMQ
+507 NPAVAKKMQ
-516 EYILVQADVTRNN
+516 EFILVQADVTSNS
-529 AEHQALLKQYG
+529 AAHQALLKRYG

-553 GDEQINQRVVGF
+553 GEEQTNQRVVGF

-571 LMRLNAAVP
+571 LPRLNAAAP

>member
-1 MMLLRI
+1 MTLFQAHS
-7 NTRINARLNALLIAV
+7 RINAWLLSAIAI
-22 TALVAT
+22 AASFL
-28 LIFMQPASA
+28 LMLPASA

-48 PVTVSWLENAT
+48 PVTVSWLENKT
-59 QLRVNFLTEK
+59 QVQVNFFTAK

-81 LMQGDDA
+81 LMQADGA
-88 SQILPA
+88 SQTLTA
-94 VLPKA
+94 TLPKA
-99 EVKFDETFQKNMP
+99 EVKFDETFQKDMP
-112 IYRYPIEVILTLPGG
+112 IYRYPIEVVLTLPGG
-127 SALAQKGQGVQIE
+127 AALAEKGQGIQIE

-147 DGGICYPPS
+147 DGGICYPPT

-167 QVMPMPDE
+167 QVMPLPDE
-175 AILGA
+175 VIQSASA
-180 ISSTSNQQASVTD
+180 TSNQQQSVTD
-193 RFVSLWQE
+193 RFMGLWQQ
-201 RDDVNAIGRFLKD
+201 RDDVNAIGQFLKE
-214 TPRSYLFLAFFVLGL
+214 TPTTYLFIAFFVLGL

-238 PMLPILSSILFGAN
+238 PMLPILSSIVFGTQG
-252 RSEPIKKSRAIA
+252 SKPIKKSRAA
-264 LASAY
+264 VLAAAY
-269 IFGMALMYAL
+269 ILGMALMYAL

-321 QFPQAWQAYIDRLA
+321 QFPQSWQVYIDRIA

-340 GSVYGAFALGG
+340 GSITGAFILGG

-363 PLAGI
+363 PLAGV

-391 MGLPLLFIAVEARML
+391 MGLPLFFIAVEARML
-406 IPSTGKW
+406 IPTTGKW
-413 MIGLQRVLGVLLVLL
+413 MIGLQRVLGIMLIML
-428 AAWIISP
+428 AAWIVSP
-435 IVLSNNSSSG
+435 ILLSNTNSSS
-445 SASSGPARA
+445 SNSGGLARS

-461 RFKVIGSIEAL
+461 KFKVIGTIEAL

-507 NSAVTKKMQ
+507 NSAVAKKMQ
-516 EYILVQADVTRNN
+516 EYILVQADVTSNT
-529 AEHQALLKQYG
+529 AAHQALLKRYG
-540 LFGPPGILLFNAA
+540 LFGPPGILLFNPA
-553 GDEQINQRVVGF
+553 GEEQTNQRVVGF

-571 LMRLNAAVP
+571 LLRLNAAAP

>member
-1 MMLLRI
+1 MMLFQAHS
-7 NTRINARLNALLIAV
+7 RINAWLLSAIAI
-22 TALVAT
+22 AASFL
-28 LIFMQPASA
+28 LMLPASA

-48 PVTVSWLENAT
+48 PVTVSWLENKT
-59 QLRVNFLTEK
+59 QVQVNFLTAK

-81 LMQGDDA
+81 LMQGDGA
-88 SQILPA
+88 SQVLTA

-99 EVKFDETFQKNMP
+99 EVKFDETFQKDMP
-112 IYRYPIEVILTLPGG
+112 IYRYPIEVVLTLPGG
-127 SALAQKGQGVQIE
+127 AALAEKGQGIQIE

-147 DGGICYPPS
+147 DGGICYPPT

-167 QVMPMPDE
+167 QVMPLPDE
-175 AILGA
+175 VIQSASA
-180 ISSTSNQQASVTD
+180 TSNQQQSVTD
-193 RFVSLWQE
+193 RFMGLWQQ
-201 RDDVNAIGRFLKD
+201 RDDVNAISQFLKE
-214 TPRSYLFLAFFVLGL
+214 TPTAYLFIAFFVLGL

-238 PMLPILSSILFGAN
+238 PMLPILSSIVFGTQG
-252 RSEPIKKSRAIA
+252 SKPIKKSRAA
-264 LASAY
+264 VLAAAY
-269 IFGMALMYAL
+269 ILGMALMYAL

-321 QFPQAWQAYIDRLA
+321 QFPQSWQVYIDRIA

-340 GSVYGAFALGG
+340 GSITGAFILGG

-363 PLAGI
+363 PLAGV

-391 MGLPLLFIAVEARML
+391 MGLPLFFIAVEARML
-406 IPSTGKW
+406 IPTTGKW
-413 MIGLQRVLGVLLVLL
+413 MIGLQRVLGIMLIML
-428 AAWIISP
+428 AAWIVSP
-435 IVLSNNSSSG
+435 ILLSNTNSSS
-445 SASSGPARA
+445 SNSGGLARS

-461 RFKVIGSIEAL
+461 KFKVIGTIEAL

-507 NSAVTKKMQ
+507 NPAVAKKMQ
-516 EYILVQADVTRNN
+516 EYILVQADVTSNT
-529 AEHQALLKQYG
+529 AAHQALLKRYG
-540 LFGPPGILLFNAA
+540 LFGPPGILLFNPA
-553 GDEQINQRVVGF
+553 GEEQTNQRVVGF

-571 LMRLNAAVP
+571 LLRLNAAAP

>member
-1 MMLLRI
+1 MMLFQAHS
-7 NTRINARLNALLIAV
+7 RINAWLLSAIAI
-22 TALVAT
+22 AASFL
-28 LIFMQPASA
+28 LMLPASA

-48 PVTVSWLENAT
+48 PVTVTWLENKT
-59 QLRVNFLTEK
+59 QLQVNFLTAK

-81 LMQGDDA
+81 LMQGDGA
-88 SQILPA
+88 SQTLTA
-94 VLPKA
+94 ALPKA

-112 IYRYPIEVILTLPGG
+112 IYRYPIEVVLTLPGG
-127 SALAQKGQGVQIE
+127 AALAEKGQGIQVE

-147 DGGICYPPS
+147 DGGICYPPT

-175 AILGA
+175 AILSA
-180 ISSTSNQQASVTD
+180 SSSISNQQSSVTD
-193 RFVSLWQE
+193 RFIGLWQQ
-201 RDDVNAIGRFLKD
+201 RDDVNAIGQFLKE
-214 TPRSYLFLAFFVLGL
+214 TPAAYLFIAFFVLGL

-238 PMLPILSSILFGAN
+238 PMLPILSSIVFGTQG
-252 RSEPIKKSRAIA
+252 SKPIKKSRAA
-264 LASAY
+264 VLAAAY
-269 IFGMALMYAL
+269 ILGMALMYAL

-299 VLSAFAL
+299 VLTAFAIL
-306 LLLAL
+306 LLVL
-311 AGSLFGFYNL
+311 AGSLFGFYGL
-321 QFPQAWQAYIDRLA
+321 SFPQSWHKHIDRIA

-340 GSVYGAFALGG
+340 GSITGAFILGG
-351 ISTLVA
+351 VSTLVA

-363 PLAGI
+363 PLAGV

-391 MGLPLLFIAVEARML
+391 MGLPLFFIAVEARML
-406 IPSTGKW
+406 IPTTGKW
-413 MIGLQRVLGVLLVLL
+413 MIGLQRVLGIMLIML
-428 AAWIISP
+428 AAWIVSP
-435 IVLSNNSSSG
+435 IFLGNSPAESVSSG
-445 SASSGPARA
+445 QAKA

-461 RFKVIGSIEAL
+461 KFKVIGSIDTL

-502 IKTFA
+502 IKTFQNA
-507 NSAVTKKMQ
+507 AVAKKMQ
-516 EYILVQADVTRNN
+516 DFILVQADVTRNT

-540 LFGPPGILLFNAA
+540 LFGPPGILLFNPA
-553 GDEQINQRVVGF
+553 GEEQINQRVVGF

-571 LMRLNAAVP
+571 LLRLNAAAP

>member
-1 MMLLRI
+1 MMLFQAHSRI
-7 NTRINARLNALLIAV
+7 NVWLLAAITIA
-22 TALVAT
+22 ASFL
-28 LIFMQPASA
+28 LMLPAGA

-48 PVTVSWLENAT
+48 PVTVSWLDNKT
-59 QLRVNFLTEK
+59 QVQVDFLTAK

-81 LMQGDDA
+81 LMQGDGA
-88 SQILPA
+88 SQVLTA
-94 VLPKA
+94 TLPKA
-99 EVKFDETFQKNMP
+99 EVKFDETFQRNMP
-112 IYRYPIEVILTLPGG
+112 IYRYPIDVILTLPGG
-127 SALAQKGQGVQIE
+127 AVLAEKGQGIQIE

-147 DGGICYPPS
+147 DGGICYPPT

-175 AILGA
+175 AIQSASGT
-180 ISSTSNQQASVTD
+180 TSNQPASVTD
-193 RFVSLWQE
+193 RFKGLWQQ
-201 RDDVNAIGRFLKD
+201 RDDVNAISRFLEE
-214 TPRSYLFLAFFVLGL
+214 TPNTYLFLAFFVLGL

-252 RSEPIKKSRAIA
+252 RSEPIKKSRAIT

-321 QFPQAWQAYIDRLA
+321 QFPQAWQAYVDRLA

-340 GSVYGAFALGG
+340 GSVFGAFVLGG

-363 PLAGI
+363 PLAGV

-391 MGLPLLFIAVEARML
+391 MGLPLFFIAVEARML
-406 IPSTGKW
+406 IPTTGKW
-413 MIGLQRVLGVLLVLL
+413 MIGLQRALGVMLIVL
-428 AAWIISP
+428 AAWIVSP
-435 IVLSNNSSSG
+435 IFLGNSPTE
-445 SASSGPARA
+445 SASSGQART
-454 EKQLGDL
+454 EKQLGEL
-461 RFKVIGSIEAL
+461 KFKVIGSIEAL
-472 QPFFEEAKRTGK
+472 QPFFDEAKRTGK

-507 NSAVTKKMQ
+507 NPAVAKKMQ
-516 EYILVQADVTRNN
+516 DFILVQADVTSNS
-529 AEHQALLKQYG
+529 AAHQALLKRYG
-540 LFGPPGILLFNAA
+540 LFGPPGILLFNTV
-553 GDEQINQRVVGF
+553 GEEQINQRVVGF

-571 LMRLNAAVP
+571 LLRLNAAAP

>member
-1 MMLLRI
+1 MMLFQTHSRI
-7 NTRINARLNALLIAV
+7 KAWLLFAIAIAASFALML
-22 TALVAT
+22 
-28 LIFMQPASA
+28 PASA

-48 PVTVSWLENAT
+48 PVTVSWLENKT
-59 QLRVNFLTEK
+59 QLQVNFLTAN

-81 LMQGDDA
+81 LMQADGA
-88 SQILPA
+88 SQILA
-94 VLPKA
+94 AALPKA

-112 IYRYPIEVILTLPGG
+112 IYRYPIEVVLTLPGG
-127 SALAQKGQGVQIE
+127 AALAEKGQGVQIE

-156 TLKFNIAAPGV
+156 TLKFSIAAPGV
-167 QVMPMPDE
+167 QVMPLPD
-175 AILGA
+175 ALLPSPGA
-180 ISSTSNQQASVTD
+180 TANPSPTIGE
-193 RFVSLWQE
+193 RFMGLWKQ
-201 RDDVNAIGRFLKD
+201 RDDVNAIGSFLKE
-214 TPRSYLFLAFFVLGL
+214 TPNSYLFLAFFVLGL

-252 RSEPIKKSRAIA
+252 RSEPIKKSRAIT

-321 QFPQAWQAYIDRLA
+321 QFPQAWQAYVDRLA

-340 GSVYGAFALGG
+340 GSVVGAFILGG

-363 PLAGI
+363 PLAGV

-391 MGLPLLFIAVEARML
+391 MGLPLLFIAVEARIL

-413 MIGLQRVLGVLLVLL
+413 MITLQRLLGVMLVLL
-428 AAWIISP
+428 AAWIVSP
-435 IVLSNNSSSG
+435 IFLGNSPTE
-445 SASSGPARA
+445 SASSGQVRA
-454 EKQLGDL
+454 EKQLGEL

-472 QPFFEEAKRTGK
+472 QPYFDEARRTGK

-502 IKTFA
+502 IKTFQNA
-507 NSAVTKKMQ
+507 AVAKKMQ
-516 EYILVQADVTRNN
+516 DFILVQADVTRNT

-540 LFGPPGILLFNAA
+540 LFGPPGILLFNPA
-553 GDEQINQRVVGF
+553 GEEQINQRIVGF
-565 MPPDRF
+565 MLPDRF
-571 LMRLNAAVP
+571 LLRLNATAP

>member
-1 MMLLRI
+1 MTLFQAHS
-7 NTRINARLNALLIAV
+7 RINAWILSAIAIAASFLLM
-22 TALVAT
+22 L
-28 LIFMQPASA
+28 PASA

-48 PVTVSWLENAT
+48 PVTVSWLENKT
-59 QLRVNFLTEK
+59 QVQVNFLTAK

-81 LMQGDDA
+81 LMQADGA
-88 SQILPA
+88 SQTLTA
-94 VLPKA
+94 TLPKA
-99 EVKFDETFQKNMP
+99 EVKFDETFQKDMP
-112 IYRYPIEVILTLPGG
+112 IYRYPIEVVLTLPGG
-127 SALAQKGQGVQIE
+127 AALAEKGQGIQIE

-147 DGGICYPPS
+147 DGGICYPPT

-175 AILGA
+175 IIPSANSA
-180 ISSTSNQQASVTD
+180 TSNQQQSVTD
-193 RFVSLWQE
+193 RFMGLWQQ
-201 RDDVNAIGRFLKD
+201 RDDVNAIGQFLQE
-214 TPRSYLFLAFFVLGL
+214 TPTAYLFFAFFVLGL

-238 PMLPILSSILFGAN
+238 PMLPILSSIVFGTQG
-252 RSEPIKKSRAIA
+252 SKPIKKSRAA
-264 LASAY
+264 VLAAAY
-269 IFGMALMYAL
+269 ILGMALMYAL

-321 QFPQAWQAYIDRLA
+321 QFPQSWQVYIDRIA

-340 GSVYGAFALGG
+340 GSITGAFILGG

-363 PLAGI
+363 PLAGV

-391 MGLPLLFIAVEARML
+391 MGLPLFFIAVEARML
-406 IPSTGKW
+406 IPTTGKW
-413 MIGLQRVLGVLLVLL
+413 MIGLQRVLGIMLIML
-428 AAWIISP
+428 AAWIVSP
-435 IVLSNNSSSG
+435 ILLSNTNSSS
-445 SASSGPARA
+445 SNSGGLARS

-461 RFKVIGSIEAL
+461 KFKVIGTIEAL

-507 NSAVTKKMQ
+507 NSAVAKKMQ
-516 EYILVQADVTRNN
+516 EYILVQADVTSNT
-529 AEHQALLKQYG
+529 AAHQALLKRYG
-540 LFGPPGILLFNAA
+540 LFGPPGILLFNPA
-553 GDEQINQRVVGF
+553 GEEQANQRVVGF

-571 LMRLNAAVP
+571 LLRLNAAAP

>member
-1 MMLLRI
+1 MLLQAQSRI
-7 NTRINARLNALLIAV
+7 NTWLFFVSAIAISFLLM
-22 TALVAT
+22 L
-28 LIFMQPASA
+28 PAGA

-48 PVTVSWLENAT
+48 PVTVSWLENKT
-59 QLRVNFLTEK
+59 QLQVNFLTEN

-81 LMQGDDA
+81 LMQPDGA
-88 SQILPA
+88 SQILA
-94 VLPKA
+94 AALPKA

-127 SALAQKGQGVQIE
+127 AALAEKGQGVQIE

-175 AILGA
+175 SIL
-180 ISSTSNQQASVTD
+180 STNSPTSNQQTGLAD
-193 RFVSLWQE
+193 RFMGLWQQ
-201 RDDVNAIGRFLKD
+201 RDDVNAIGSFLKE
-214 TPRSYLFLAFFVLGL
+214 TPNSYLFLAFFVLGL

-252 RSEPIKKSRAIA
+252 RSEPIKKSRALT

-321 QFPQAWQAYIDRLA
+321 QFPQAWQAYVDRLA

-340 GSVYGAFALGG
+340 GSVVGAFILGG

-363 PLAGI
+363 PLAGV

-391 MGLPLLFIAVEARML
+391 MGIPLLFIAVEARIL

-413 MIGLQRVLGVLLVLL
+413 MITLQRLLGVMLVLL
-428 AAWIISP
+428 AAWIVSP
-435 IVLSNNSSSG
+435 IFLGNASTE
-445 SASSGPARA
+445 SASSGQART
-454 EKQLGDL
+454 EKRLGDL
-461 RFKVIGSIEAL
+461 TFKVIGSTEAL
-472 QPFFEEAKRTGK
+472 QPYFDEAKRTGK

-502 IKTFA
+502 IKTFQ
-507 NSAVTKKMQ
+507 NGAVAKKMQ
-516 EYILVQADVTRNN
+516 DFILVQADVTSNT
-529 AEHQALLKQYG
+529 AAHQALLKRYG
-540 LFGPPGILLFNAA
+540 LFGPPGILLFNPA
-553 GDEQINQRVVGF
+553 GEEQTNQRVVGF
-565 MPPDRF
+565 MSPDRF
-571 LMRLNAAVP
+571 LLRLNAAAP

>member
-1 MMLLRI
+1 MMLFQAHS
-7 NTRINARLNALLIAV
+7 RINAWLLSAIAI
-22 TALVAT
+22 AASFL
-28 LIFMQPASA
+28 LMLPASA

-48 PVTVSWLENAT
+48 PVTVSWLENKT
-59 QLRVNFLTEK
+59 QVQVNFFTAK

-81 LMQGDDA
+81 LMQGDGA
-88 SQILPA
+88 SQVLTA

-99 EVKFDETFQKNMP
+99 EVKFDETFQKDMP
-112 IYRYPIEVILTLPGG
+112 IYRYPIDVVLTLPGG
-127 SALAQKGQGVQIE
+127 AALAEKGQGIQIE

-147 DGGICYPPS
+147 DGGICYPPT

-167 QVMPMPDE
+167 QVMPLPDE
-175 AILGA
+175 IIQSASA
-180 ISSTSNQQASVTD
+180 TSNQQQSVTD
-193 RFVSLWQE
+193 RFMGLWQQ
-201 RDDVNAIGRFLKD
+201 RDDVNAISQFLKE
-214 TPRSYLFLAFFVLGL
+214 TPTAYLFIAFFVLGL

-238 PMLPILSSILFGAN
+238 PMLPILSSIVFGTQG
-252 RSEPIKKSRAIA
+252 SKPIKKSRAA
-264 LASAY
+264 VLAAAY
-269 IFGMALMYAL
+269 ILGMALMYAL

-321 QFPQAWQAYIDRLA
+321 QFPQSWQVYIDRIA

-340 GSVYGAFALGG
+340 GSITGAFILGG

-363 PLAGI
+363 PLAGV

-391 MGLPLLFIAVEARML
+391 MGLPLFFIAVEARML
-406 IPSTGKW
+406 IPTTGKW
-413 MIGLQRVLGVLLVLL
+413 MIGLQRVLGIMLIML
-428 AAWIISP
+428 AAWIVSP
-435 IVLSNNSSSG
+435 ILLSNTNSSS
-445 SASSGPARA
+445 SNSGGLARS

-461 RFKVIGSIEAL
+461 KFKVIGTIEAL

-507 NSAVTKKMQ
+507 NPAVAKKMQ
-516 EYILVQADVTRNN
+516 EYILVQADVTSNT
-529 AEHQALLKQYG
+529 AAHQALLKRYG
-540 LFGPPGILLFNAA
+540 LFGPPGILLFNPA
-553 GDEQINQRVVGF
+553 GEEQTNQRVVGF

-571 LMRLNAAVP
+571 LLRLNAAAP

>member
-1 MMLLRI
+1 MMLFQAHSRI
-7 NTRINARLNALLIAV
+7 KAWLLFAIAIAASFV
-22 TALVAT
+22 LM
-28 LIFMQPASA
+28 LPASA

-48 PVTVSWLENAT
+48 PVTVSWLENKT
-59 QLRVNFLTEK
+59 QLQVNFLTAK

-81 LMQGDDA
+81 LMQGDGA
-88 SQILPA
+88 SQTLRA

-112 IYRYPIEVILTLPGG
+112 IYRYPIEVVLTLPGG
-127 SALAQKGQGVQIE
+127 AALAEKGQGIQVE

-147 DGGICYPPS
+147 DGGICYPPT

-175 AILGA
+175 AILSA
-180 ISSTSNQQASVTD
+180 SSSISNQQSSVTD
-193 RFVSLWQE
+193 RFIGLWQQ
-201 RDDVNAIGRFLKD
+201 RDDVNAIGQFLKE
-214 TPRSYLFLAFFVLGL
+214 TPAAYLFIAFFVLGL

-238 PMLPILSSILFGAN
+238 PMLPILSSIIFGTQG
-252 RSEPIKKSRAIA
+252 SKPIKKSRAA
-264 LASAY
+264 VLAAAY

-299 VLSAFAL
+299 VLMAFAIL
-306 LLLAL
+306 LLVL
-311 AGSLFGFYNL
+311 AGSLFGFYGL
-321 QFPQAWQAYIDRLA
+321 SFPQSWHKHIDRIA

-340 GSVYGAFALGG
+340 GSITGAFILGG
-351 ISTLVA
+351 VSTLVA

-363 PLAGI
+363 PLAGV

-391 MGLPLLFIAVEARML
+391 MGLPLFFIAVEARML
-406 IPSTGKW
+406 IPTTGKW
-413 MIGLQRVLGVLLVLL
+413 MIGLQRVLGIMLIML
-428 AAWIISP
+428 AAWIVSP
-435 IVLSNNSSSG
+435 IFLGNSPTE
-445 SASSGPARA
+445 SASSGQARA
-454 EKQLGDL
+454 EKQLGEL
-461 RFKVIGSIEAL
+461 KFKVIGSIEAL

-502 IKTFA
+502 IKTFQNA
-507 NSAVTKKMQ
+507 AVAKKMQ
-516 EYILVQADVTRNN
+516 DFILVQADVTRNT

-540 LFGPPGILLFNAA
+540 LFGPPGILLFNPA
-553 GDEQINQRVVGF
+553 GEEQINQRVVGF

-571 LMRLNAAVP
+571 LLRLNAAAP